1 MTYDVFIEAGLDDD
15 ENEPNENT
23 IDGDHDDTFDDIL
36 DASMNEA
43 ESLG

>member
-23 IDGDHDDTFDDIL
+23 IDGDHDDTFDDIK
-36 DASMNEA
+36 AWQCSHYA
-43 ESLG
+43 PI